1 MFEPKISVTS
11 GTFDSL
17 SDTQVILFS
26 GQLDKLGLEKIRK
39 ELEEMLEKSASK
51 NFIFDFAELEFI
63 NSESIGFLV
72 SLRAHLAKK
81 SRNIHLIHLN
91 SHVRDVLDT
100 IGLLT
105 VFSA

>member
-11 GTFDSL
+11 GSFDSL

-39 ELEEMLEKSASK
+39 DLESMLEKSPSK

-72 SLRAHLAKK
+72 SLRTHLKK
-81 SRNIHLIHLN
+81 NEKNIRLIHLN
-91 SHVRDVLDT
+91 SQIRDVFDT

-105 VFSA
+105 VFSV